1 MIGSIVIFIFVF
13 AGIMILIGAMTGE
26 KGDDEK

>member
-13 AGIMILIGAMTGE
+13 AGIMILIGVMTGE

>member
-1 MIGSIVIFIFVF
+1 MIGDIVIFIFVF
-13 AGIMILIGAMTGE
+13 ASILLLIGVFTGE

>member
-1 MIGSIVIFIFVF
+1 MIGSIVVFIFVF
-13 AGIMILIGAMTGE
+13 AAIMILVGVLTGE